1 MKNNETAMTDK
12 TNTKT
17 NKTPTERIA
26 DLDHDNSHLYFL
38 LGALT
43 DAYNDLNEVA
53 KREFMNSLEAKLK
66 TADPDCADTL
76 STLMEAMDRD

>member
-1 MKNNETAMTDK
+1 
-12 TNTKT
+12 
-17 NKTPTERIA
+17 
-26 DLDHDNSHLYFL
+26 LYFL

-53 KREFMNSLEAKLK
+53 KREYMNSLEKKLE

-76 STLMEAMDRD
+76 STLMEAMDRR

>member
-1 MKNNETAMTDK
+1 MSEKMTA
-12 TNTKT
+12 NA
-17 NKTPTERIA
+17 NKTPKERIA
-26 DLDHDNSHLYFL
+26 DLAHDNSHLYFV

-53 KREFMNSLEAKLK
+53 KREFMKSLEKKLE

-76 STLMEAMDRD
+76 STLMEAMDRE

>member
-1 MKNNETAMTDK
+1 MTDK
-12 TNTKT
+12 ITVTT
-17 NKTPTERIA
+17 NKTLKERIA

-53 KREFMNSLEAKLK
+53 KREFMNSLEKKLK
-66 TADPDCADTL
+66 TADPECADTL